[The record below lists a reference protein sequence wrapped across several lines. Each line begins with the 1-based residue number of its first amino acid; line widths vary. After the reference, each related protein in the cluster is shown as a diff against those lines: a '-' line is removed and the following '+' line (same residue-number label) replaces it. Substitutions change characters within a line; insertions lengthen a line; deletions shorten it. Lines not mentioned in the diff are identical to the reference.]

1 MRTWR
6 FVGLLLAEHPVAC
19 FGQVPRYGDDCAAM
33 PLAGREPLIEAF
45 DVGAAIGRYGPEE
58 ASVG

>member
-1 MRTWR
+1 
-6 FVGLLLAEHPVAC
+6 
-19 FGQVPRYGDDCAAM
+19 M